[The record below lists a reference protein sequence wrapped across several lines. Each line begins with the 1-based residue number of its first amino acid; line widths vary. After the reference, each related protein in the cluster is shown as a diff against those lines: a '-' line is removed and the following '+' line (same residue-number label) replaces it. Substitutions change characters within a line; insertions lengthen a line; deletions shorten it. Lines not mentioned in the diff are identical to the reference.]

1 MSKEFHIYTQ
11 RTNEYE
17 QAFVFYV
24 DRDMENMRINL
35 EELYTVTII
44 GTHELKTK
52 LRLGMIIDDI
62 CENIE
67 GNVQENSEHEI
78 IEIFKDLI
86 SDDIKHDFEYEK
98 LELEQLVQRQ
108 LLANDL
114 AIIHNPIL
122 TIDEVVDE
130 LLKKKKGNM

>member
-35 EELYTVTII
+35 EELYTVTIV

-108 LLANDL
+108 LLASDL